1 MSIFSAILNT
11 PIGDIQL
18 LASNYNLTHLFFAKD
33 IQPIVE
39 KQNDVILEA
48 STQLNNYF
56 ADTLS
61 TFDLPLA
68 PNGTVFQKQ
77 VWQLLQSIPF
87 GQTKNYLQMATQLGD
102 PLAIRAMA
110 TANGKNPI
118 PIIIPCH
125 RVIGS
130 NGKLVGF
137 SGGLDKKQWL
147 LMHEGALPKE
157 LF

>member
-1 MSIFSAILNT
+1 MAIFSTTIPT
-11 PIGDIQL
+11 PIGDVQII
-18 LASNYNLTHLFFAKD
+18 ASNYNVTHLFFEKD
-33 IQPIVE
+33 IQAIVE
-39 KQNDVILEA
+39 KQNDIIIEA
-48 STQLNNYF
+48 VKQLTLYF
-56 ADTLS
+56 NS
-61 TFDLPLA
+61 EINEFDLPLA
-68 PNGTVFQKQ
+68 PDGTAFQKQ
-77 VWQLLQSIPF
+77 VWQLLQTIPF
-87 GQTKNYLQMATQLGD
+87 GTTTSYLQMAKRLGD